1 MRTDYLSPAFFIS
14 EMEAHSC
21 TARKLWVIL
30 DISFSCAISKIQVHH
45 YIISKV
51 HYIIS
56 KLYLKFGPFIPI
68 LTTSTLIQIISLLA
82 FNWSCFHSCHP
93 PIHSLQIARVIV
105 LEWKSDCGCPS
116 CRLLQRLPC
125 CWDTTSTC
133 TVVSALH
140 PLGCAG
146 HTSS

>member
-1 MRTDYLSPAFFIS
+1 MRTELAPSSSLPYLRNGSTLVHSQKAMSNPGHLLFLYHFQNPSPTWTIV
-14 EMEAHSC
+14 
-21 TARKLWVIL
+21 R
-30 DISFSCAISKIQVHH
+30 
-45 YIISKV
+45 
-51 HYIIS
+51 YIIS
-56 KLYLKFGPFIPI
+56 KLYFKFGPFIPI

-82 FNWSCFHSCHP
+82 FKWSCFHSCHP

-116 CRLLQRLPC
+116 CRLLQRLPYY
-125 CWDTTSTC
+125 WDTTSTY

-140 PLGCAG
+140 PLGCSG